1 MADLWYALRI
11 KTGCEKFVDLQ
22 LQSKGYETFLPT
34 YISRNQWSDRVKAVR
49 LPLFAGYTFCRFDV
63 HARLPILITPGVQ
76 FVVGAGRTPVAV
88 EEAEIEAVRRVIN
101 SGLPTQPWPYL
112 KIGDTVEVSR
122 GPLEG
127 LRGLVVRAKNVDRL
141 VVSVSLLMR
150 SVAVELG
157 RDSIQPS
164 LTTPFILAASA

>member
-34 YISRNQWSDRVKAVR
+34 YISRNQWSDRIKSVR
-49 LPLFAGYTFCRFDV
+49 VPLFAGYTFCRFDI
-63 HARLPILITPGVQ
+63 HARLPVLITPGVQ
-76 FVVGAGRTPVAV
+76 FVVGAGHVPVAV
-88 EEAEIEAVRRVIN
+88 DEPEIEAVRRVIN
-101 SGLPTQPWPYL
+101 SGLPAQPWPYL
-112 KIGDTVEVSR
+112 KIGDIVEVNR

-127 LRGLVVRAKNVDRL
+127 LRGPVVRVKNIDRL

-150 SVAVELG
+150 SIAVEIG
-157 RDSIQPS
+157 RESIQPS
-164 LTTPFILAASA
+164 TGDAFVLAASA